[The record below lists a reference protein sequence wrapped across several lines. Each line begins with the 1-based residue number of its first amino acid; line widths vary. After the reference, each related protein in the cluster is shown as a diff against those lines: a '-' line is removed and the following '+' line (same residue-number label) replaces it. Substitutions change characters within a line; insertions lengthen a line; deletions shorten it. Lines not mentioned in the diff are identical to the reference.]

1 MNKRVIIADDEPITR
16 MDLEEILTEHGYR
29 VVGSVSTGLDAVE
42 LSRKENPDIVL
53 MDVKMPLLD
62 GIKASSIINSEKLA
76 GCVILLTAYSDEDI
90 INKAIK
96 AGVMGYVVK
105 PISVSSLLP
114 AIEVSLAKQ
123 KEIDGI
129 KDEVT
134 ELKEKIEGRKI
145 IEKAKGI
152 LSKKEGLSEKESY
165 DYIRKIAMDK
175 GYKMVKVANAI
186 ILDNEEFNDEQDH

>member
-1 MNKRVIIADDEPITR
+1 MNKRILIADDEPITR
-16 MDLEEILTEHGYR
+16 MDLEEILTEHGYK
-29 VVGSVSTGLDAVE
+29 VIGSVSTGLDAVE

-53 MDVKMPLLD
+53 MDIKMPFLD

-76 GCVILLTAYSDEDI
+76 SCVILLTAYSDEDI
-90 INKAIK
+90 IKKAIK

-114 AIEVSLAKQ
+114 AIEVSIAKQ
-123 KEIDGI
+123 EEINGI
-129 KDEVT
+129 KNEVI
-134 ELKEKIEGRKI
+134 ELKEKIEERKI

-152 LSKKEGLSEKESY
+152 ISKKDGLSEKEAY
-165 DYIRKIAMDK
+165 DYIRKIAMNK

-186 ILDNEEFNDEQDH
+186 ILNEEVN